1 VETVTTNFTSFTMQ
15 RVHKRNRLYQDKDYE
30 IQSLTSLVKIAK
42 ERTIEKME
50 SPQPGS
56 EVKLPIHELTE
67 RLTESLEEM
76 HHNLQSL
83 LMQKL
88 GPDARNIIAAE
99 RARQTRAKTE
109 RLQQTEPEAKKEEA
123 HTLADIGGDG
133 GDELEMLNAY
143 RERYAGMLAELAV
156 ARDSLLDLEKLFH
169 EQRVG
174 SSDIQKEVSD
184 ELATLEK
191 TGEPLDELAGKK
203 RRRRSSAVSSGSEDD
218 KKRRGS
224 GSRRLRRQST
234 RDSKG
239 DCNDPRGFKWNMWK

>member
-1 VETVTTNFTSFTMQ
+1 MQ

-42 ERTIEKME
+42 ERTIENME
-50 SPQPGS
+50 SPHAGS
-56 EVKLPIHELTE
+56 EVKLPLHELTE
-67 RLTESLEEM
+67 RLTESLEQM

-109 RLQQTEPEAKKEEA
+109 RLQQKEPEAKKEEA

-156 ARDSLLDLEKLFH
+156 ARDSLVDLEKQFH

-174 SSDIQKEVSD
+174 SREFQREVCDDLS
-184 ELATLEK
+184 TLEK
-191 TGEPLDELAGKK
+191 ADEPLDELEGK
-203 RRRRSSAVSSGSEDD
+203 RRRRRRRSTAVSSGSEWSEDD
-218 KKRRGS
+218 KKRRSS
-224 GSRRLRRQST
+224 GSRRRRRRSSG
-234 RDSKG
+234 DSEG
-239 DCNDPRGFKWNMWK
+239 SCSDPKGFKWNMWK